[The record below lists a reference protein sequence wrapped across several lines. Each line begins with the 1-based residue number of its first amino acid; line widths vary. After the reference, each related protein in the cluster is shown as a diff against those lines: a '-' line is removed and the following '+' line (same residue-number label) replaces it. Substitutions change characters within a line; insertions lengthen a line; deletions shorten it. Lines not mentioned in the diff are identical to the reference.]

1 MSEEVTKKFY
11 WIKLRTDFFN
21 EDEIDFLLSQKN
33 GCEYVV
39 LYQMLCLKTANTN
52 GKLQKELG
60 EIIIPYDVEKIVRD
74 TKYFDFDT
82 VTVALSLYQK
92 LGLVYLDTNGILT
105 IANHN
110 FMIGSE
116 SASRDAIK
124 KRNQRIRQKIEE
136 CSGDKLVDIDGDTKG
151 TNCPTENRDRDK
163 SIENR
168 EKSIDTRDRERT
180 YVAVIDGYTQND
192 ELKNALLS
200 FVEMRKKMKGFTI
213 HALEL
218 NLKTLDKLAVDD
230 YTKTMI
236 VNQSVENSWK
246 AFYGLRNNQNSFT
259 GKINQKPIET
269 EAQRIE
275 RIMKE
280 NGMMGEDDHL

>member
-1 MSEEVTKKFY
+1 MEKEESKKFY
-11 WIKLRTDFFN
+11 WIKLRTDFFS

-60 EIIIPYDVEKIVRD
+60 EIIIPYNVEKIVRD

-82 VTVALSLYQK
+82 VTVALELYKRLSLIYI
-92 LGLVYLDTNGILT
+92 DENGILV
-105 IANHN
+105 INNHEN
-110 FMIGSE
+110 MIGSE
-116 SASRDAIK
+116 TSSAK
-124 KRNQRIRQKIEE
+124 RIREWREKKKQ
-136 CSGDKLVDIDGDTKG
+136 
-151 TNCPTENRDRDK
+151 ENLLQCNENVTVNVTQENRDRDRDRDRDK

-168 EKSIDTRDRERT
+168 EKSIDPRDRERT
-180 YVAVIDGYTQND
+180 YTAVIDCYTQND

-230 YTKTMI
+230 YTKTLI
-236 VNQSVENSWK
+236 VNQSVENAWK
-246 AFYGLRNNQNSFT
+246 TFYALRNNQNSFS
-259 GKINQKPIET
+259 GKFNQKPVET
-269 EAQRIE
+269 AAERME
-275 RIMKE
+275 RIMRE
-280 NGMMGEDDHL
+280 HGMMSEGENL

>member
-1 MSEEVTKKFY
+1 MAEDKKFY
-11 WIKLRTDFFN
+11 WIKLRTDFFS

-39 LYQMLCLKTANTN
+39 LYQMLCLKTANT
-52 GKLQKELG
+52 GGRLQKSLG

-82 VTVALSLYQK
+82 VTVALGLYQK
-92 LGLVYLDTNGILT
+92 LGLIYVDNNGILAIT
-105 IANHN
+105 NHN
-110 FMIGSE
+110 LMIGSE
-116 SASRDAIK
+116 SASREAIK
-124 KRNQRIRQKIEE
+124 KRNQRAKQ
-136 CSGDKLVDIDGDTKG
+136 LVDNLVDNKVDIKG
-151 TNCPTENRDRDK
+151 TNCPIENRDRDK

-180 YVAVIDGYTQND
+180 YIAVIDDYTQNE
-192 ELKNALLS
+192 ELKTALLS

-230 YTKTMI
+230 YTKLLI
-236 VNQSVENSWK
+236 VNQTVENSWK
-246 AFYGLRNNQNSFT
+246 TFYSLRTNNNS
-259 GKINQKPIET
+259 NNSN
-269 EAQRIE
+269 R
-275 RIMKE
+275 
-280 NGMMGEDDHL
+280 NGSTIFGDNLTF